1 MKENTIKSSLWR
13 NKGFSPLG
21 NGNAKNMFVKAG
33 RRKIDYNNSKGKVM
47 PLLKKDRFLVLM
59 GLGIMVA
66 ASSGLPPSPPAFAS
80 NQNNITE
87 PQQTQGMSTA
97 STTNSTTPP
106 NIVLVHGLWAD
117 GSSWSKVIPILQ
129 NAGHRVIAVQLGE
142 HSLAEDVATVKRAI
156 ELVGG
161 PTIVV
166 GHSFGGFVIS
176 QAAYN
181 NPNVTGLVYVSAF
194 APDEGESAVNFVPVE
209 SLPPGLLVFDSG
221 GFAYLNPEMF
231 PQTFAQDVNITEA
244 KIMAAVQ
251 KPAHQ
256 SLFTEPSGS
265 PAWKQLPTWF
275 EVSEGD
281 HIIPPD
287 AQRMFAQRMNATTIS
302 LNSSHASLVSH
313 PNEIAQLILD
323 AARGSTG

>member
-1 MKENTIKSSLWR
+1 MTETWNVIEGW
-13 NKGFSPLG
+13 P
-21 NGNAKNMFVKAG
+21 
-33 RRKIDYNNSKGKVM
+33 
-47 PLLKKDRFLVLM
+47 LKKEKTSFAILMFLTTTLIA
-59 GLGIMVA
+59 GFNLA
-66 ASSGLPPSPPAFAS
+66 PHSGFAS
-80 NQNNITE
+80 TENNNNTLME
-87 PQQTQGMSTA
+87 PEAPQDMATATNATTTTGANASTA
-97 STTNSTTPP
+97 TP

-129 NAGHRVIAVQLGE
+129 NAGHRVISVQLPN
-142 HSLAEDVATVKRAI
+142 HSLEDDVATVKRAI

-166 GHSFGGFVIS
+166 AHSFGGFVITN
-176 QAAYN
+176 AAYN

-231 PQTFAQDVNITEA
+231 PQAFAQDVNATEA
-244 KIMAAVQ
+244 KTLAAVQ

-256 SLFTEPSGS
+256 SLFTAPSGP

-275 EVSEGD
+275 VVSEGD
-281 HIIPPD
+281 RIIPPD
-287 AQRMFAQRMNATTIS
+287 AERMFAQRMNATTIS
-302 LNSSHASLVSH
+302 LDSSHASLVSH
-313 PNEIAQLILD
+313 PDEVAQLILD
-323 AARGSTG
+323 AAKGNTG